1 MQIQTNSMTIGEP
14 NKCFIVAEAGSNHN
28 GDIELGKKLID
39 SAKECGCDAVKFQA
53 FRTEELVTEKA
64 DKAEYQKGK
73 SSGKSQFEMLKD
85 LELSKENHSALI
97 DYAKQIGI
105 PLFYSVFDY
114 SSSDLVDE
122 LGIEIFKFGAG
133 ELTNLPFLEHVAKKG
148 KPMILSAGVAEDWE
162 IQDALDA
169 IKSQGNDQ
177 IILMHCTTG
186 YPSRLEDANIRR
198 VKYLKEKFN
207 VLVGQSDHTLG
218 TEVIISA
225 AALGACIIEKHFTID
240 NTLPG
245 PDHSMSMNPE
255 QMKEIVQA
263 VRQVETNPVEE
274 SQLVETLEKLG
285 KPTSVEDIEKI
296 LGQGNRAVSE
306 TELKEKIWVR
316 KSLVA
321 ASNINAGDI
330 LDENNTAIRR
340 PAEGI
345 LPKNAGKTY
354 GKKAVNDIE
363 KGTPIKEDMI
373 SE

>member
-148 KPMILSAGVAEDWE
+148 N
-162 IQDALDA
+162 Q
-169 IKSQGNDQ
+169 
-177 IILMHCTTG
+177 
-186 YPSRLEDANIRR
+186 
-198 VKYLKEKFN
+198 
-207 VLVGQSDHTLG
+207 
-218 TEVIISA
+218 
-225 AALGACIIEKHFTID
+225 
-240 NTLPG
+240 
-245 PDHSMSMNPE
+245 
-255 QMKEIVQA
+255 
-263 VRQVETNPVEE
+263 
-274 SQLVETLEKLG
+274 
-285 KPTSVEDIEKI
+285 
-296 LGQGNRAVSE
+296 
-306 TELKEKIWVR
+306 
-316 KSLVA
+316 
-321 ASNINAGDI
+321 
-330 LDENNTAIRR
+330 
-340 PAEGI
+340 
-345 LPKNAGKTY
+345 
-354 GKKAVNDIE
+354 
-363 KGTPIKEDMI
+363 
-373 SE
+373 